1 MALPKIITAL
11 ALAAALALPS
21 SIANAASLAQMA
33 GQMVLVGFKGASV
46 DDATVKTLIDEIKH
60 GQIGGLMY
68 LRANVTSLDAV
79 KAMNS
84 AFTAANPMLP
94 PFISLDQ
101 EGGKIERLTGKV
113 GFPEM
118 PSEQDIGK
126 DDTPAEAGPIYART
140 AAALKAAGFNL
151 NFAPVVD
158 LNINPD
164 NPIIGH
170 YGRSFGVDPDRVTAL
185 ASAAI
190 AAYRAAGIL
199 TALKHFPGHGSSTSD
214 SHKGFVDVTNT
225 WKPVELDPY
234 RTLIKADAPDFVMV
248 GHLYNANY
256 PIPGDTLQL
265 PASLS
270 PVWIGQKL
278 RGELDFKG
286 VVISDDLEMGAIRD
300 MFKSDSNAE
309 IVRQTV
315 IKAVNAGVNVLLF
328 SDTAAYDPNLG
339 AEVQAILVDEGQ
351 KDPAFAKKIEASY
364 DLIAALKAK
373 LRS

>member
-1 MALPKIITAL
+1 MRFPVRLKSILAAL
-11 ALAAALALPS
+11 ALAAALPT
-21 SIANAASLAQMA
+21 AAQAATLAQMA
-33 GQMVLVGFKGASV
+33 GQMVLVGFKGTSV
-46 DDATVKTLIDEIKH
+46 DDATVKTLIDEIRQ

-68 LRANVTSLDAV
+68 LRANVKSLADV
-79 KAMNS
+79 RAMNA
-84 AFTAANPMLP
+84 AFLAANPKLP
-94 PFISLDQ
+94 VFISLDQ

-126 DDTPAEAGPIYART
+126 DDTPAEAQAIYART
-140 AAALKAAGFNL
+140 GKALRASGFNL

-185 ASAAI
+185 AAAAI
-190 AAYRAAGIL
+190 AAYHGAGVL
-199 TALKHFPGHGSSTSD
+199 TALKHFPGHGSSTTD

-234 RTLIKADAPDFVMV
+234 RALIKAGDVDLVMV

-256 PIPGDTLQL
+256 PIPGDKLEL

-270 PVWIGQKL
+270 PVWIGKIL
-278 RGELDFKG
+278 RTQLGYQG

-300 MFKSDSNAE
+300 LFKGDGKAG
-309 IVRQTV
+309 ILRQTV
-315 IKAVNAGVNVLLF
+315 VRAVNAGTNILLF
-328 SDTAAYDPNLG
+328 SNTADYDPDLG
-339 AEVQAILVDEGQ
+339 AEVQAVLVDEGK
-351 KDPAFAKKIEASY
+351 KDPAFAKKIKASY
-364 DLIAALKAK
+364 DLITALKAK
-373 LRS
+373 LR

>member
-1 MALPKIITAL
+1 VRLKSILAAL
-11 ALAAALALPS
+11 ALAAALPT
-21 SIANAASLAQMA
+21 AAQAATLAQMA
-33 GQMVLVGFKGASV
+33 GQMVLVGFKGTSV
-46 DDATVKTLIDEIKH
+46 DDATVKTLIDEIRQ

-68 LRANVTSLDAV
+68 LRANVKSLPDV
-79 KAMNS
+79 KAMNA
-84 AFTAANPMLP
+84 AFLSANPALP
-94 PFISLDQ
+94 VFISLDQ

-126 DDTPAEAGPIYART
+126 DDTPAEAQAIYART
-140 AAALKAAGFNL
+140 GKALRANGFNL

-185 ASAAI
+185 AAAAI
-190 AAYRAAGIL
+190 AAYHGAGVL
-199 TALKHFPGHGSSTSD
+199 TALKHFPGHGSSTTD

-234 RTLIKADAPDFVMV
+234 RALIKAGDVDLVMV

-256 PIPGDTLQL
+256 PIPGDKLEL

-270 PVWIGQKL
+270 PVWIGKIL
-278 RGELDFKG
+278 RTQLGYQG

-300 MFKSDSNAE
+300 LFKGDGKAG
-309 IVRQTV
+309 ILRQTV
-315 IKAVNAGVNVLLF
+315 VRAVNAGTNILLF
-328 SDTAAYDPNLG
+328 SNTADYDPDLG
-339 AEVQAILVDEGQ
+339 AEVQAVLVDEGK
-351 KDPAFAKKIEASY
+351 KDPAFAKKIKASY
-364 DLIAALKAK
+364 DLITALKAK
-373 LRS
+373 LR